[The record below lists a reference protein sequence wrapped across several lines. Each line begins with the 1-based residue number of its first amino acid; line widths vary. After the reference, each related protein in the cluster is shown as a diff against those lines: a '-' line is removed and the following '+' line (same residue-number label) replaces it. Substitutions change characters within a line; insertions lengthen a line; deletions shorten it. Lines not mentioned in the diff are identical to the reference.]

1 MYEKVNITENHFRA
15 LSLFTRGLGAEYY
28 IREVQRLLGISP
40 RTSQLILDDLE
51 KKTVLESR
59 TLGKIRTYGIRK
71 SEAAKDYLVFAEQ
84 YKKITFLRKRPMIGE
99 VISKI
104 TPMVRG
110 LGMVFGSYAKGVEKK
125 GSDLDVFIAGDY
137 DRRGVKGVSELYGIE
152 ISVKSYPMEIFK
164 RDIRKDAL
172 IREVLSDH
180 VVFSGAEEFVR
191 TVLEDGQ
198 D

>member
-51 KKTVLESR
+51 KKAVLESR
-59 TLGKIRTYGIRK
+59 TRGKIRTYGIRK

-84 YKKITFLRKRPMIGE
+84 YKKITFLRGRPMIRE

-104 TPMVRG
+104 TPMIRG

-137 DRRGVKGVSELYGIE
+137 DRRGVKKVSELYGIE

>member
-51 KKTVLESR
+51 KKAVLESR
-59 TLGKIRTYGIRK
+59 TRGKIRTYGIRK

-84 YKKITFLRKRPMIGE
+84 YKKITFLRKRPMIRE
-99 VISKI
+99 VIAKI

-137 DRRGVKGVSELYGIE
+137 DRHGVKKVSELYGIE

-191 TVLEDGQ
+191 TVLENGQ